1 MVRDCVMVMDLDK
14 CTGDA
19 RSGSR
24 SGRPRRRRI
33 RIAQKARPSARTAKG
48 IPIPSPILSPVVRL
62 LLPPVAAATVADE
75 DEAVLDAEPVERV
88 GD

>member
-1 MVRDCVMVMDLDK
+1 MVMDLDE
-14 CTGDA
+14 CVGDA

-88 GD
+88 GA